1 MSRTELE
8 LPGGTGP
15 RTIWVFLLDIDPARI
30 DTWKA
35 PDPDT
40 GDWPLPGAL
49 GLKDLNPAHVEV
61 FPEGQIAEYGLTRYL
76 TDANGMSVESVA
88 EDART
93 LASLSGVIALVHGK
107 AVAGQTGHFDPA
119 HPARFVGRYQ
129 EEATLTVSTPAPAS
143 ASTQGSIAGGATPG
157 QGPRKMP
164 WGIFVAMVA
173 VIIAVAAVIMVLA

>member
-1 MSRTELE
+1 MSRDALE

-35 PDPDT
+35 PDPET
-40 GDWPLPGAL
+40 GDWSLPGTL
-49 GLKDLNPAHVEV
+49 GLKDMDPAHVEV
-61 FPEGQIAEYGLTRYL
+61 FPNSQISEYGLARYL

-88 EDART
+88 EDSRT

-107 AVAGQTGHFDPA
+107 AVAGQSGHFDPA

-129 EEATLTVSTPAPAS
+129 EESKLTVSTPAP
-143 ASTQGSIAGGATPG
+143 STGGAHGSIAGGSTPG
-157 QGPRKMP
+157 EGPRRLP
-164 WGIFVAMVA
+164 WGVFIAMAA
-173 VIIAVAAVIMVLA
+173 VIIAVAALIMVLA